1 MDKSVAGMT
10 DDSEIADQLKMF
22 HGWRARVIR
31 ILARVVYFGALVS
44 LLLSIGGGHFHGPFI
59 YLSLAFFLV
68 NLPVG
73 GTLVEFLFLVVFGHA
88 IMTRKRI
95 AWWLFI
101 ALQGLGLFYG
111 VTMIGALVQNF
122 SDGYHWGLGIAIVKC
137 LTASALIG
145 AAISMRRAF
154 PGKVL
159 PGSLFGALLI
169 LLVGFGITIAVGM
182 TIVDL
187 ATAGPLTDESTR
199 WVLAS
204 TLGDYF
210 STLIY
215 AGPPRGVPPWIR
227 YPLGILSA
235 VTTVA
240 AVMFFM
246 RGQRMPGRRMHDDL
260 FARELLAHW
269 GDDSLGYFATRDDRS
284 IVRSQDGRAAI
295 SYGVA
300 NGVAIAGGD
309 PLGDPQSW
317 SKAISRWLA
326 LCATY
331 GWIPGAISVSQKG
344 AKAFRDAGFSVR
356 LMGDE
361 AIIDTR
367 TFDINAPT
375 SKPLA
380 AAVRRARR
388 HNIDISIARL
398 SDISSDELAELRDV
412 AQEFRRGEER
422 GFSMSLDRIL
432 EDVDAHTMIVWAR
445 DDQGKIHAMLS
456 FVPWGRHGISL
467 SLMRRSPQSVNGIIE
482 AMVVQLIKES
492 AASGIERISLN
503 FAMFRKVFE
512 QGEAV
517 DAGPWDRFVYSI
529 MRVASRVWQL
539 ESLYESNARYNP
551 LWTARYMCF
560 PGVTELSQ
568 VSVAA
573 ASLEGFV
580 PQFGHRTQLEWKPT
594 PDYLKAIE
602 EIEHAA
608 IIAAM
613 PRRRLSDQE
622 QVRRDKAT
630 RLNAAG
636 MDPYPPAVS
645 LATPP
650 AQIIASHGTLRAGE
664 RSGVTVNS
672 GGRITGY
679 RDHGGVVFIDIYRGD
694 ESIQLVADRSHL
706 TPEAFDLL
714 PLSDLGDI
722 IAVSGEV
729 IRTLRGELSIDIT
742 DWRMAAKSLRPVVA
756 PGAELDAT
764 TRARE
769 RVTHFIATPSAIE
782 LLHLRSRGV
791 SQIRRTMADEGFIEV
806 ETPML
811 HAIHGGANAR
821 PFVTHMNAYS
831 TDVFLRI
838 APELYLKR
846 LAVAGMGSIFEM
858 GRSFRNE
865 GADAT
870 HNPEFTSIEAY
881 RAGGDYTT
889 MRELTEHLIKSM
901 ARAMHGSEIALRPV
915 GSPGVENAQP
925 VATLDG
931 VNLAEYSLEGQWPVV
946 RVYDAISSALEHTI
960 TTETTADELATLARS
975 HGVELP
981 HVLDHA
987 NLIGA
992 LYDDLVEAHT
1002 VHPTFYTD
1010 FPAAT
1015 SPLTRKHRE
1024 NPLLA
1029 ERWDLVAFGMELGT
1043 AYTELTDPRDQ
1054 RERFTAQSLAAA
1066 AGDPEAMSI
1075 DEQFLSDLELGLVP
1089 TGGLGLGVDRLCML
1103 LTGVNIRQLL
1113 AFPYVKP
1120 VSEHRG
1126 NRSR

>member
-1 MDKSVAGMT
+1 MSETLSVVRE
-10 DDSEIADQLKMF
+10 DSDLSDQLKMF

-31 ILARVVYFGALVS
+31 SLARFIYFGALLSV
-44 LLLSIGGGHFHGPFI
+44 LLTIGGGHFHTALRVI
-59 YLSLAFFLV
+59 SLAFFLV

-73 GTLVEFLFLVVFGHA
+73 ATLVESLFLVVFGFA

-95 AWWLFI
+95 AWWVFLFLQGIGLFFGITSLSALMQIPDRSTGWAI
-101 ALQGLGLFYG
+101 AFAIIKCVTAVGLGL
-111 VTMIGALVQNF
+111 GAL
-122 SDGYHWGLGIAIVKC
+122 
-137 LTASALIG
+137 
-145 AAISMRRAF
+145 SMRRAF
-154 PGKVL
+154 PGRVL
-159 PGSLFGALLI
+159 PGSLFGAAFI
-169 LLVGFGITIAVGM
+169 LLVGFGATIAIGM
-182 TIVDL
+182 TVVDI
-187 ATAGPLTDESTR
+187 ARPGPITDESTR

-215 AGPPRGVPPWIR
+215 VEPPRNVPLWIR
-227 YPLGILSA
+227 YPLGLLSA
-235 VTTVA
+235 LTTVA
-240 AVMFFM
+240 AVLFFM

-260 FARELLAHW
+260 FARELLARW
-269 GDDSLGYFATRDDRS
+269 GDDSLGYFATRNDRS
-284 IVRSQDGRAAI
+284 IVRSQDGLAAI

-317 SKAISRWLA
+317 SKAISQWLA

-331 GWIPGAISVSQKG
+331 GWMPGAISVSQKG
-344 AKAFRDAGFSVR
+344 AEAYREAGFSVR

-367 TFDINAPT
+367 TFDLNTPT
-375 SKPLA
+375 AKPLA
-380 AAVRRARR
+380 AAVRRVRR
-388 HNIDISIARL
+388 HHIDISIARL
-398 SDISSDELAELRDV
+398 SDIDADELNELR
-412 AQEFRRGEER
+412 AAAHQFRRGEER

-432 EDVDAHTMIVWAR
+432 EDVDARTLIVWAR
-445 DDQGKIHAMLS
+445 DEAGTLQAMLS
-456 FVPWGRHGISL
+456 FIPWGRHGISL
-467 SLMRRSPQSVNGIIE
+467 SLMRRNPQSVNGIIE
-482 AMVVQLIKES
+482 AMVVELIRES
-492 AASGIERISLN
+492 AASGIDRISLN
-503 FAMFRKVFE
+503 FAMFRRIFE

-517 DAGPWDRFVYSI
+517 DASAWDRIVYAM

-539 ESLYESNARYNP
+539 ESLYESNARYSP
-551 LWTARYMCF
+551 LWVARYMCF
-560 PGVTELSQ
+560 PGITELSQ
-568 VSVAA
+568 ISLAA
-573 ASLEGFV
+573 ASLEGFL

-594 PDYLKAIE
+594 PDYLKAIDD
-602 EIEHAA
+602 IDRAA
-608 IIAAM
+608 ILAAM
-613 PRRRLSDQE
+613 PQRRLSDQE
-622 QVRRDKAT
+622 QVRRDKAQ
-630 RLNAAG
+630 RLQAAG
-636 MDPYPPAVS
+636 MDPYPPSVS
-645 LATPP
+645 LGTSP
-650 AQIIASHGTLRAGE
+650 ARIIADYGTTHASQRTGTTIE
-664 RSGVTVNS
+664 S

-679 RDHGGVVFIDIYRGD
+679 RDHGGVIFIDLARD
-694 ESIQLVADRSHL
+694 NHSIQVVADRSHL
-706 TPEAFDLL
+706 AEELFELL
-714 PLSDLGDI
+714 SLCDLGDS

-729 IRTLRGELSIDIT
+729 IRTRRGELSIDIT
-742 DWRMAAKSLRPVVA
+742 DWHMAAKSLRPVVK
-756 PGAELDAT
+756 PGVDLDAT

-769 RVTHFIATPSAIE
+769 RVTHLLATPTAIE
-782 LLHLRSRGV
+782 LLNLRARGV
-791 SQIRRTMADEGFIEV
+791 AQIRQVMADEGFVEV

-846 LAVAGMGSIFEM
+846 LAVAGMGAIYEM

-901 ARAMHGSEIALRPV
+901 ARAMHGSEIALRPA
-915 GSPGVENAQP
+915 GSPGVENAAP
-925 VATLDG
+925 VTTLDG
-931 VNLAEYSLEGQWPVV
+931 VSLAAYSLAGQWPVV

-960 TTETTADELATLARS
+960 TTQTPAEELAALARS
-975 HGVELP
+975 HAVELP
-981 HVLDHA
+981 HTLDHA

-992 LYDDLVEAHT
+992 LYDDLVEART

-1015 SPLTRKHRE
+1015 SPLTRQHRH

-1054 RERFTAQSLAAA
+1054 RDRFTAQSLAAA

-1120 VSEHRG
+1120 VSEPRG
-1126 NRSR
+1126 T

>member
-1 MDKSVAGMT
+1 MNESVSIVS
-10 DDSEIADQLKMF
+10 DDSETAEHLKMF

-31 ILARVVYFGALVS
+31 ILARVVYFGALIS
-44 LLLSIGGGHFHGPFI
+44 LVLAISGGHFHTPVRIIG
-59 YLSLAFFLV
+59 LAFFLV

-73 GTLVEFLFLVVFGHA
+73 ATLVEFLFLVVFGFA

-95 AWWLFI
+95 AWWIFLF
-101 ALQGLGLFYG
+101 LQGLGLFYG
-111 VTMIGALVQNF
+111 ITSIISLIEIDHTWL
-122 SDGYHWGLGIAIVKC
+122 SWGMAFMVVKC
-137 LTASALIG
+137 LTAIVLGFGAL
-145 AAISMRRAF
+145 SMRRAF
-154 PGKVL
+154 PGRVL
-159 PGSLFGALLI
+159 PGSLFGALFI
-169 LLVGFGITIAVGM
+169 LLVGFGITIAIGM

-187 ATAGPLTDESTR
+187 ATPGPVTDESTR
-199 WVLAS
+199 WVLTS

-235 VTTVA
+235 VTTVG
-240 AVMFFM
+240 AVLFFM

-260 FARELLAHW
+260 FARELLANW
-269 GDDSLGYFATRDDRS
+269 GGDSLGYFATRDDRS

-317 SKAISRWLA
+317 SKAISQWLA

-331 GWIPGAISVSQKG
+331 GWIPGAISVSHEG
-344 AKAFRDAGFSVR
+344 AQAFREAGFSVR

-367 TFDINAPT
+367 SFDINSPM

-380 AAVRRARR
+380 AAVRRVRR

-398 SDISSDELAELRDV
+398 SDISCDELAELR
-412 AQEFRRGEER
+412 AAANEYRRGEER

-432 EDVDAHTMIVWAR
+432 EDVDGRTMIVWAR
-445 DDQGKIHAMLS
+445 DETGALQAMLS

-467 SLMRRSPQSVNGIIE
+467 SLMRRSPESVNGIIE
-482 AMVVQLIKES
+482 AMVVQLITES
-492 AASGIERISLN
+492 AASGIDRISLN
-503 FAMFRKVFE
+503 FAMFRQVFE

-517 DAGPWDRFVYSI
+517 DASPWDRLMYSV

-568 VSVAA
+568 VSFAA

-580 PQFGHRTQLEWKPT
+580 PQFGHRTRLEWKPT

-602 EIEHAA
+602 DIEHAA
-608 IIAAM
+608 IVAAM
-613 PRRRLSDQE
+613 PRRKFSDQE
-622 QVRRDKAT
+622 QVRREKAQ
-630 RLNAAG
+630 RLSAAG
-636 MDPYPPAVS
+636 MDPYPPSVS

-650 AQIIASHGTLRAGE
+650 SHIIAAHRSLRAGE
-664 RSGVTVNS
+664 RSGVLVRS
-672 GGRITGY
+672 GGRIIGY
-679 RDHGGVVFIDIYRGD
+679 RDHGGVIFIDLYRD
-694 ESIQLVADRSHL
+694 NQSIQIVADRSHL
-706 TPEAFDLL
+706 PAKIFELL
-714 PLSDLGDI
+714 SLCDLGDA

-729 IRTLRGELSIDIT
+729 IRTLRGELSIDVT
-742 DWRMAAKSLRPVVA
+742 DWQMAAKSLRPVVK

-769 RVTHFIATPSAIE
+769 RVTHFIATPSALE
-782 LLHLRSRGV
+782 LLQLRSRGV
-791 SQIRRTMADEGFIEV
+791 AQIRRVMADEGFVEV

-831 TDVFLRI
+831 TDVYLRI

-889 MRELTEHLIKSM
+889 MRKLTEHLIKSM

-915 GSPGVENAQP
+915 GSPGVANSST
-925 VATLDG
+925 VATFDGVDLTQYPLDG
-931 VNLAEYSLEGQWPVV
+931 HWPVIC
-946 RVYDAISSALEHTI
+946 VYDAISAALGQEI
-960 TTETTADELATLARS
+960 TTDTPADELADLARAAE
-975 HGVELP
+975 VELP
-981 HVLDHA
+981 HLLDHA
-987 NLIGA
+987 HLIGA

-1002 VHPTFYTD
+1002 VQPTFYTD

-1015 SPLTRKHRE
+1015 SPLTRQHRD
-1024 NPLLA
+1024 NPKLA

-1120 VSEHRG
+1120 VASTG
-1126 NRSR
+1126 RSGR